1 MKGQSKKGKSA
12 LNNMTTAIDA
22 LLETTAL
29 AKGPVRK
36 AIRAASQ
43 ATGVGFDYLVTTA
56 TRESS
61 LNPLARS
68 QSSSASGLFQFI
80 DSTWLATMKQHGAEF
95 GFAPEAAAIHAT
107 GQGFAV
113 DDPAMRSR
121 IMDLRFDPAANAL
134 MGAAYTQQN
143 MIQLESTLGRQP
155 SAGELYIAHFLGAQG
170 AGKFILN
177 AQRNPGVPAADAF
190 PQAASANPTI
200 FYGKDGKR
208 TLGEVYAAL
217 IAHHQNVPL
226 EVQQLAS
233 LDTQNFSFTKTAP
246 GPLYRNM
253 FTPMRKNGVSPV
265 VSALWSPSATSGA
278 QPAIVH
284 KPFFPMSVQAE
295 AESVPAG
302 PETPQNGAASL

>member
-1 MKGQSKKGKSA
+1 
-12 LNNMTTAIDA
+12 MTTAIEA

-29 AKGPVRK
+29 AKEPVRR
-36 AIRAASQ
+36 AIRAASE

-56 TRESS
+56 RRESS

-95 GFAPEAAAIHAT
+95 GFAPEAAAIRAT
-107 GQGFAV
+107 GQGYAV
-113 DDPAMRSR
+113 DDPSMRNR
-121 IMDLRFDPAANAL
+121 IMNLRFDPAANAL

-143 MIQLESTLGRQP
+143 MTQLESALGRQP

-177 AQRNPGVPAADAF
+177 AQRSPNVAAADAF
-190 PQAASANPTI
+190 PQAASANPAI
-200 FYGKDGKR
+200 FYGKTGKR
-208 TLGEVYAAL
+208 TLGEVYASL
-217 IAHHQNVPL
+217 VTYHQNMPL

-265 VSALWSPSATSGA
+265 VSALWSQPVNGGA
-278 QPAIVH
+278 QPAVMR
-284 KPFFPMSVQAE
+284 KPFFPMSVQGQ
-295 AESVPAG
+295 AESQPAG
-302 PETPQNGAASL
+302 PATAQDRAAAL